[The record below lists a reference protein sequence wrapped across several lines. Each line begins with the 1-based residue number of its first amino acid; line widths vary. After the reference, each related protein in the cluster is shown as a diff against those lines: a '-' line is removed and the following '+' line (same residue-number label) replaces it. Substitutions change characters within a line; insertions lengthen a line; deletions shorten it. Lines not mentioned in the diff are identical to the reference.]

1 MISDYYFQEENA
13 KLNGSVE
20 KMKSQLLAVEGE
32 KRELLTDNQRMA
44 EMLATSEGDS
54 AQVSEVIERLTEER
68 RSLLRQC
75 QQLRDN
81 GTFTLVV
88 V

>member
-1 MISDYYFQEENA
+1 M
-13 KLNGSVE
+13 NGSME
-20 KMKSQLLAVEGE
+20 KMKSKLLELEREKGE
-32 KRELLTDNQRMA
+32 LVSDNQRMA

-54 AQVSEVIERLTEER
+54 VQVTQVIERLTEER

-81 GTFTLVV
+81 GSSPYLTS
-88 V
+88 

>member
-1 MISDYYFQEENA
+1 
-13 KLNGSVE
+13 
-20 KMKSQLLAVEGE
+20 MKSQLLELDKERG
-32 KRELLTDNQRMA
+32 ELLSDNQRMA

-54 AQVSEVIERLTEER
+54 AQVTQVIERLTEER

-81 GTFTLVV
+81 GTTSYLGSGLGRFIPLSSL
-88 V
+88 

>member
-1 MISDYYFQEENA
+1 M
-13 KLNGSVE
+13 NGSIE
-20 KMKSQLLAVEGE
+20 KLKSQLLALE
-32 KRELLTDNQRMA
+32 KERGELLSDNQRMA

-54 AQVSEVIERLTEER
+54 VQVTQVIERLTEER

-81 GTFTLVV
+81 GTTLYLAS
-88 V
+88 